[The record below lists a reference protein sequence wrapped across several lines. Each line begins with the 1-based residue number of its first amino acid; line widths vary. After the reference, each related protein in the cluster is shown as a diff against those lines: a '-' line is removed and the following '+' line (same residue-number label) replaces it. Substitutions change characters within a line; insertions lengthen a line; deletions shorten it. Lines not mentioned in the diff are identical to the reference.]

1 MTDTTIT
8 PGDNQDRRRKRGVFL
23 RFGLAA
29 VAVVGIGAA
38 VTTAAWTDDV
48 WFNADAQAASFNL
61 QGSTSATGPWGEYNT
76 QAGALVIPIPASQFG
91 SLIPGETRTLVVH
104 VKNAST
110 VEATNLTATA
120 TGNGTLFGAG
130 TTAAATVAVTDT
142 TLAVDEVTAVTVT
155 LTTGELPTSFQGATG
170 TVLVKVNG
178 SSS

>member
-1 MTDTTIT
+1 MTDTTVPAT
-8 PGDNQDRRRKRGVFL
+8 DQDRRRKRGVFV
-23 RFGLAA
+23 RFGLAT

-38 VTTAAWTDDV
+38 ITTAAWTDDV

-61 QGSTSATGPWGEYNT
+61 QGSTSATGPWSEYDT
-76 QAGALVIPIPASQFG
+76 QAGALVVPIPASNFG

-110 VEATNLTATA
+110 VQATNLTATA

-130 TTAAATVAVTDT
+130 TTAAATVAVADA
-142 TLAVDEVTAVTVT
+142 TLAVDQVTAVTVT
-155 LTTGELPTSFQGATG
+155 LKTGELPASFQGTTG